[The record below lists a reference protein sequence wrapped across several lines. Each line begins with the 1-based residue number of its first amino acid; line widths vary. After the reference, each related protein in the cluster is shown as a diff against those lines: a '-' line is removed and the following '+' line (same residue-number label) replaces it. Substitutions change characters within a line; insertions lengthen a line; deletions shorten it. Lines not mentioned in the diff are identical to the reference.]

1 MKKNILRLIGIIF
14 YSVGIIGYFVP
25 GMPGTI
31 FIILAAFCF
40 LKSSPRLYNKIIT
53 NQNYGLV
60 VKDFIEFR
68 VIPKKIKLIILSFIW
83 FFSLV
88 SIFYFLVNLYFQL
101 FVLILAYIGS
111 LVVLNTKDN
120 KETKSNI

>member
-1 MKKNILRLIGIIF
+1 MKKNILRLIGVIL
-14 YSVGIIGYFVP
+14 YSIGIIGYLIP

-40 LKSSPRLYNKIIT
+40 LKSSPRFYNKIVT
-53 NQNYGLV
+53 NRNYGVV
-60 VKDFIEFR
+60 VKDFIEFQ
-68 VIPKKIKLIILSFIW
+68 VIPKKIKLIIIFSIW
-83 FFSLV
+83 FFSLI

-101 FVLILAYIGS
+101 FILILAYIGS

-120 KETKSNI
+120 KEGKSHI

>member
-1 MKKNILRLIGIIF
+1 MKKNILRLLGIIF

-68 VIPKKIKLIILSFIW
+68 VIPKKVKLIILSFIW

-88 SIFYFLVNLYFQL
+88 SIFYFLFNLYFQL

>member
-1 MKKNILRLIGIIF
+1 MLYSIGM
-14 YSVGIIGYFVP
+14 IGYFVP

-40 LKSSPRLYNKIIT
+40 LQSSPTLYNKIIT
-53 NQNYGLV
+53 NQSYGVV
-60 VKDFIEFR
+60 VKDFIEFQ
-68 VIPKKIKLIILSFIW
+68 VIPKKIKLIILSSIW

-111 LVVLNTKDN
+111 LVVLNAKNN
-120 KETKSNI
+120 KEGNSNI